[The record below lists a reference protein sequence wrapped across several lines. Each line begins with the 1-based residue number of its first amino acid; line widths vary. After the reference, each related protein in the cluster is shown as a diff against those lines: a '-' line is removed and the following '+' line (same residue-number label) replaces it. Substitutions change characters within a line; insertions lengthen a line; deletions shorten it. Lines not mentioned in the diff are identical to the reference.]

1 MPKHLGSTR
10 SKETFAPEPSA
21 RTTWL
26 HMSTS
31 VRELQLAL
39 SDVQRKLKA
48 AKRKHAVA
56 QSLGSQTHKRCW
68 WTAQVA
74 TMLLVLN
81 DHDVSTAVEYLKL
94 QRRTK
99 RDAASWTGEEV
110 QQLWDNMVPAVREI
124 LVHPDATP
132 HPRAL
137 REAHKFMRE
146 KALHAWV
153 GVQNETKGV
162 APTKQFMRRHFGF
175 SHSVPMASSREDVYP
190 SFAEKKIRS
199 QYQWLSRWSRRWGM
213 EEGVVAE
220 GDALPISVRQEKART
235 SPKTKTDPKPGP
247 KKRSKKWSSFCYQM
261 YLRHHFRDHQ
271 MGHFSG
277 PEKSQKFNRRP
288 CFGRVRRGDGLLA
301 VAQFLVCPLP

>member
-1 MPKHLGSTR
+1 
-10 SKETFAPEPSA
+10 
-21 RTTWL
+21 
-26 HMSTS
+26 MSSS

-153 GVQNETKGV
+153 GAQNETKGV

-175 SHSVPMASSREDVYP
+175 SHSVPMASSREDVYA
-190 SFAEKKIRS
+190 SFAEKKYVANTNGS
-199 QYQWLSRWSRRWGM
+199 AD
-213 EEGVVAE
+213 GVVD
-220 GDALPISVRQEKART
+220 GGWRKVWSLKGTRCRSVFDKKRHGPPPKQKRT
-235 SPKTKTDPKPGP
+235 PNPAPKRGP
-247 KKRSKKWSSFCYQM
+247 KNG
-261 YLRHHFRDHQ
+261 LRFVT
-271 MGHFSG
+271 
-277 PEKSQKFNRRP
+277 K
-288 CFGRVRRGDGLLA
+288 CI
-301 VAQFLVCPLP
+301 